1 MSRARAALALLLF
14 GYAGCGGA
22 SMVGEPTTVTPERE
36 SPAELEGEQI
46 SLTDDLETV
55 LARPEPDCEAA
66 CDLGGSIC
74 DLSERI
80 CAIADRHPRSR
91 DFAGRCTDSAARC
104 GAARERIAAASC
116 GCASSAEVREQ

>member
-46 SLTDDLETV
+46 SLTEDLETV
-55 LARPEPDCEAA
+55 LARAPSPTA
-66 CDLGGSIC
+66 
-74 DLSERI
+74 R
-80 CAIADRHPRSR
+80 PR
-91 DFAGRCTDSAARC
+91 ATSAAP
-104 GAARERIAAASC
+104 
-116 GCASSAEVREQ
+116 SAI